1 MAEDQE
7 AGNLSMHMSLLEQ
20 TDQSDENRIS
30 APVGDRI
37 LDQRNPSTC
46 SQALAEITWKDRIK
60 ALAFEHT
67 PSPGEMRGLNIT
79 YVLLESLVGAYM
91 LLSVLMGNP
100 SENKCVA
107 DPARFTAALFY
118 YCFIPF
124 YFLRMLAIVFFKS
137 QKSVIYQLL
146 FIWLGSFIAVCIWEF
161 LAI

>member
-7 AGNLSMHMSLLEQ
+7 TGNLSMHMSLLEQ
-20 TDQSDENRIS
+20 TVQSDENRIS

-37 LDQRNPSTC
+37 LDQRNPITS

-91 LLSVLMGNP
+91 LLSVLIGNP

-107 DPARFTAALFY
+107 DPSKFTAALFY

-137 QKSVIYQLL
+137 
-146 FIWLGSFIAVCIWEF
+146 
-161 LAI
+161 